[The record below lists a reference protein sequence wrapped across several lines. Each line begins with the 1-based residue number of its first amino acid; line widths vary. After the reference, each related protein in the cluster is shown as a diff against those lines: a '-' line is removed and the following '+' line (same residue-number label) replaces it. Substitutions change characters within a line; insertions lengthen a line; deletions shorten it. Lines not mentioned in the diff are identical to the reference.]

1 MRRWII
7 LSVLALAA
15 GASVFAAVAAASS
28 LGGDEP
34 SRTLNRGGLG
44 AGYFAVAC
52 GFSHRNADD
61 MIVFPG
67 RRGLSHNHT
76 YFGNRDT
83 NFASTA
89 VSLRTAGRTT
99 CRLRA
104 DTAAYWAPTLYVGGK
119 AIEPLGAVVYYIRRT
134 FDEVDAF
141 PARLRMIAGSA
152 TAPRAQGQNITY
164 WSCGGRAGVDRSST
178 VPTCAGS
185 SVRSG
190 LRLTIKF
197 PNCWDGQRLDS
208 ANHKNHMAYS
218 EDGSCPTSHPEEVPA
233 LVIVIYYGVTGGPST
248 ELASLGQFSA
258 HADFVNA
265 WDQNTLEALVD
276 RYLNRSGRRGGGFR
290 P

>member
-28 LGGDEP
+28 LGGDDP
-34 SRTLNRGGLG
+34 SRMLHRGGLG

-61 MIVFPG
+61 PIVFPG

-83 NFASTA
+83 NFASTP
-89 VSLRTAGRTT
+89 VSLRVAGRTS

-104 DTAAYWAPTLYVGGK
+104 DTAAYWAPTLYVGGR
-119 AIEPLGAVVYYIRRT
+119 AVEPLGAVVYYIRRT
-134 FDEVDAF
+134 LDRVQAF
-141 PARLRMIAGSA
+141 PQGLEVIAG
-152 TAPRAQGQNITY
+152 TAAARRPQGENITY
-164 WSCGGRAGVDRSST
+164 WSCGGRAGIDRSST

-197 PNCWDGQRLDS
+197 PNCWDGSRLDS
-208 ANHKNHMAYS
+208 ANHKSHMAYS
-218 EDGSCPTSHPEEVPA
+218 TAGRCPASHPVEVPA
-233 LVIVIYYGVTGGPST
+233 LAIVIYYGVTGGPSA
-248 ELASLGQFSA
+248 ELSSLGQFSG
-258 HADFVNA
+258 HADFVNS
-265 WDQNTLEALVD
+265 WNQRTLEALVD
-276 RYLNRSGRRGGGFR
+276 RYLNRIGRRGGGFR